1 MNIKF
6 NYIILFG
13 IPGFILLIFF
23 LGLNTNNK
31 YDTRELVGNQI
42 NNFKLIDIYENKTIT
57 NLDLKENNFTLINFW
72 ASWCSPCRAE
82 HKYLMDLKSQTD
94 LRIVGI
100 NFKDKEIN
108 AKNYLKELNNPYY
121 FLAKDINGKI
131 SIKFGIYGIPESI
144 LVDRNLKIIKKYI
157 GPINEK
163 DFNEIIKIVTKL

>member
-1 MNIKF
+1 VNIKF

>member
-1 MNIKF
+1 
-6 NYIILFG
+6 
-13 IPGFILLIFF
+13 
-23 LGLNTNNK
+23 
-31 YDTRELVGNQI
+31 
-42 NNFKLIDIYENKTIT
+42 
-57 NLDLKENNFTLINFW
+57 
-72 ASWCSPCRAE
+72 
-82 HKYLMDLKSQTD
+82 MDLKSQTD